1 MNKNNN
7 VSKKTILKI
16 ISVFI
21 AVVLWLII
29 TYTEDS
35 QMDFTVNSIDIRVN
49 GESELNERG
58 LMVINKLAIPKAS
71 VRIRGKRGDIIEVM
85 DNISASVDVSAIT
98 GEGTAKLVP
107 SFDIPSNAVYISN
120 RKTNAVDIDI
130 AKMEEKTIDVR
141 VVQNNE
147 SMNEKY
153 MVESI
158 PEKKS
163 VVIKGEKKDIES
175 IDHAA
180 VYVDVGAVTKNGT
193 TTETLIYE
201 NSENSEIICANDLF
215 CEIEQITI
223 SNKVYEKNTIPIKI
237 EIPYEVSKRYSV
249 DIVEQEIEAV
259 EVGIV
264 DDVGKMVSEIKN
276 LPFGKIPEEGTHEY
290 EIELEVP
297 DGLYIPKDK
306 QKIKVKLEV
315 YEKKEMLLTIP
326 VKVENTQN
334 RNYEISKHE
343 VSVWVSG
350 PEEKLKSENVTAII
364 NLDKY
369 PTTDA
374 KQVIEV
380 ELGTKEKDLSIE
392 NKKIQIEATI
402 N

>member
-58 LMVINKLAIPKAS
+58 LMVINKMAIPKAS

-249 DIVEQEIEAV
+249 DIVEQEIDAV